1 MHELSVAQA
10 IIDSAVQ
17 ELEADQRVLM
27 LRLQL
32 GPLSGVVEEALRFSF
47 DLATQ
52 DTPLQGCRLDVQTV
66 PVTLYCADCRRIT
79 QPPELYRLVC
89 ADCQKPSSDVRS
101 GRELLIIAMEVDD
114 EPANSR
120 TS

>member
-1 MHELSVAQA
+1 MHELSIAQA
-10 IIDSAVQ
+10 IVEAALQ
-17 ELEADQRVLM
+17 ELEPEQRVLM

-32 GPLSGVVEEALRFSF
+32 GPLSGVVEEALRFCF
-47 DLATQ
+47 ELATQ
-52 DTPLQGCRLDVQTV
+52 DTPLQGCRLDVETV
-66 PVTLYCADCRRIT
+66 PVTLYCAHCQTIT

-89 ADCQKPSSDVRS
+89 ADCQKPSADLRS
-101 GRELLIIAMEVDD
+101 GRELLITAMEVDD